1 MLLTGRD
8 VWVKSVVCEI
18 SITDTTV
25 ANKIA
30 MNDLGSHPLKD
41 LDVSSMNPESDSDSG
56 ESYVNDLIDHFSQ
69 PINSDLLKRDLKTL
83 GPDGFIQQYL
93 HHSPKSILAVFGVIL
108 PDEFGD
114 EEQIQILRVFLS
126 REYNRR
132 QKLAHVTTFTDV
144 VTLLNKCTKILV
156 IVGAGISTSLGIP
169 DFRSAGGIYDRL
181 EKYNLSDPQEMF
193 DIELFRSDP
202 SIFYDFAR
210 ELIPD
215 IKGYTATHAFL
226 RLLQDQERLLRIYS
240 QNIDDIESSAGIRS
254 EKLVQCHG
262 SFRTASCLTCGNKV
276 EGESIFPAV
285 RRGEVPR
292 CQVCNISPSTTSL
305 DSKSKQKKA
314 DYEESDD
321 DDEEEIQGLMKPD
334 ITFFGEQLPTTFRDS
349 IISDRLECDMLL
361 CIGTSL
367 RVAPV
372 AEIPNLV
379 PRHIPQVNIN
389 RDPARGMEFDVEL
402 LGDGDEITT
411 KLADGCGWGEK
422 LEEIVIRGRT
432 LSDERIVR

>member
-1 MLLTGRD
+1 
-8 VWVKSVVCEI
+8 
-18 SITDTTV
+18 
-25 ANKIA
+25 

-83 GPDGFIQQYL
+83 GPDGFMDEYL
-93 HHSPKSILAVFGVIL
+93 KHHSPKSILVAFGVIL
-108 PDEFGD
+108 PDNFGVD
-114 EEQIQILRVFLS
+114 EQIQILRVFLS

-132 QKLAHVTTFTDV
+132 QKLAHVSTFSDV
-144 VTLLNKCTKILV
+144 VTLLKTCSRILV

-193 DIELFRSDP
+193 DIDLFRSDP
-202 SIFYDFAR
+202 SIFYDFAK

-215 IKGYTATHAFL
+215 IKGYSKTHAFL

-240 QNIDDIESSAGIRS
+240 QNIDDIESHAGIER
-254 EKLVQCHG
+254 ERLVQCHG
-262 SFRTASCLTCGNKV
+262 SFRTASCLMCGNKV
-276 EGESIFPAV
+276 QGEIIFPAV

-292 CQVCNISPSTTSL
+292 CQVCNTSSSTSL
-305 DSKSKQKKA
+305 DSKSKQKKL
-314 DYEESDD
+314 DYEDSDD
-321 DDEEEIQGLMKPD
+321 DEDEHDEIQGLMKPD

-349 IISDRLECDMLL
+349 IISDRSECDMLL

-411 KLADGCGWGEK
+411 KLANGCGWAKE

-432 LSDERIVR
+432 ISNLQ